1 MKALNEMNKPFHQEN
16 ELSETRLK
24 LITLDRRLRHLS
36 RTRPKNGLER
46 FGMWLQKM
54 GLRLQVRS
62 VLLRMKTQNGNQIK

>member
-46 FGMWLQKM
+46 FGMWLQTI